1 VEGVRQPRSDVARN
15 RRLLVEAAIESFQ
28 ELGWDVPLDTV
39 ARRAGVGNAT
49 LYRHFPTRDD
59 LYEAV
64 FAVLHE
70 RLGHVLERYRDVDD
84 GWRALQGLIVEIYA
98 TAPVSPGVGSP
109 AEDRLDT
116 SPSLRAVVT
125 EISEALDRVLRLA
138 QTQGSV
144 RPDVDLEDLGLL
156 LESIKPVFAVSAK
169 VAPELWRRHL
179 ALLLDALR
187 AGGASPLPPRLS
199 DAEERVRLARAARRR

>member
-1 VEGVRQPRSDVARN
+1 VRQPRSDVARN
-15 RRLLVEAAIESFQ
+15 RRLLVEAAIEAFQ
-28 ELGWDVPLDTV
+28 EFGWDVPLDTV

-70 RLGHVLERYRDVDD
+70 RLAGVLERYRDADD
-84 GWRALQGLIVEIYA
+84 GWAALQGLVFEIYA
-98 TAPVSPGVGSP
+98 TAPVGPGVGSP

-116 SPSLRAVVT
+116 SPSLRAVVS
-125 EISEALDRVLRLA
+125 EVGEALDRVLRLA
-138 QTQGSV
+138 QRQGSV
-144 RPDVDLEDLGLL
+144 RTDVDLEDLGLL
-156 LESIKPVFAVSAK
+156 LESMKPVFAVSAK
-169 VAPELWRRHL
+169 VAPAMWRRHL

-187 AGGASPLPPRLS
+187 AGSASALPPRME
-199 DAEERVRLARAARRR
+199 DAEERARLARVVRRR